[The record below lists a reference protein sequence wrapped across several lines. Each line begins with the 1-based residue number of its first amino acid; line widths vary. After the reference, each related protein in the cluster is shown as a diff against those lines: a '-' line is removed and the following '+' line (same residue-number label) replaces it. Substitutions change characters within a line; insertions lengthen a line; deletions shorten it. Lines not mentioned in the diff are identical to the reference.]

1 MKGVRNMITTI
12 AYGMPESP
20 VTQYLFLKN
29 ENEEKHGKKHD
40 TCDTAYH
47 SFFESLNCEADH

>member
-1 MKGVRNMITTI
+1 MITTI